1 MMIGWLLNVVAWN
14 KSHTVCVND
23 QLQFFLVI
31 KNIIRTNWIG
41 NNESFLSRVFVKNEW
56 LNMIYFIL
64 DKVLNSLI
72 MGNEEYNAWLT
83 WGHVLPCKLFF

>member
-1 MMIGWLLNVVAWN
+1 
-14 KSHTVCVND
+14 
-23 QLQFFLVI
+23 
-31 KNIIRTNWIG
+31 
-41 NNESFLSRVFVKNEW
+41 VKNEW

-83 WGHVLPCKLFF
+83 